1 MNDGHLSIFES
12 KCIHHQS
19 NWHWKCMQ
27 IKKFIEY
34 RQPNQTKPN
43 RTISVISVFSESTV
57 TSCKWNGFGGIV
69 SLFKPTSHSIP
80 NDKKKGK
87 QLRCTSHV
95 HRFRF
100 YCCCWL
106 FVISCRFINSDA
118 FLNASVNSIVAP
130 DQKESQEQFVISIFP
145 SPSLAEWSEQG
156 IRCLAAIGLLCW
168 LARQITSFCC
178 CYCCCCCAVIL
189 NRNKAHNITCLACT
203 SIECEKRCAK

>member
-1 MNDGHLSIFES
+1 MHANQ
-12 KCIHHQS
+12 KIHRIPPT
-19 NWHWKCMQ
+19 K
-27 IKKFIEY
+27 
-34 RQPNQTKPN
+34 PNQTK
-43 RTISVISVFSESTV
+43 SHDFSDLSIFGINGHVMQMEWFR
-57 TSCKWNGFGGIV
+57 WNSFAFQTHFT
-69 SLFKPTSHSIP
+69 LHTKRQ
-80 NDKKKGK
+80 KKGK

-156 IRCLAAIGLLCW
+156 IRCLAAIGLLCR